1 VNAVFSEWLSLRA
14 TFSTA
19 AIIGTVRSMIGMY
32 CEPSG
37 IEEVDPLVVDPVRKN
52 SPAIVDPSN
61 GSFVTGVGA
70 TLVTPAGMEC
80 CKMW

>member
-1 VNAVFSEWLSLRA
+1 MLTVFSEWLSLRA
-14 TFSTA
+14 TFSSA
-19 AIIGTVRSMIGMY
+19 AIIGTVRSMTGMSDD
-32 CEPSG
+32 PPG
-37 IEEVDPLVVDPVRKN
+37 IDVDDPLVVDPVRKN